1 MFEREHVYPAYI
13 LRYFSIKIFLFRWLP
28 YVLKHLEHINI
39 SQAIPLLSF
48 FQEPSTITKFM
59 GEIFEINSIED
70 IKDMDMNFTH
80 VNPLKIISYIHHIS
94 QCTRGPFFHTTQPLT
109 KTNPKRRSNSK
120 TKTPKSTHEL
130 TTNHKHTILCH
141 IGARRSPSK
150 SQKPQTN
157 LKIIFTTSHVTPLT
171 PLTPEQP
178 PQQKYIPSFTFPII
192 FERKIA
198 GATDKIQ
205 SSMHQIF
212 SKMYSSVLYGPH
224 TWTKCPTGDIFP
236 YFTRGPLLSIV
247 YPHFIFI
254 RTLELFK
261 DPPKY
266 KQDLNRSWKVS
277 SYVTSLLQRKF
288 LLLEILARFFLIPEH
303 PITHPTKVHVVL
315 TGLDG
320 PS

>member
-130 TTNHKHTILCH
+130 TTNHNYTILCH
-141 IGARRSPSK
+141 IGGLLRNHKSLKLTWKSSSPLPMSHHLPHSHLNNHLNKNISLHSLSPSYLKEKLQGLLTK
-150 SQKPQTN
+150 SNQACTKYSPKCIHQFYMALIHGQNAQRGT
-157 LKIIFTTSHVTPLT
+157 FSHISLED
-171 PLTPEQP
+171 L
-178 PQQKYIPSFTFPII
+178 SF
-192 FERKIA
+192 
-198 GATDKIQ
+198 
-205 SSMHQIF
+205 
-212 SKMYSSVLYGPH
+212 
-224 TWTKCPTGDIFP
+224 
-236 YFTRGPLLSIV
+236 LLSI
-247 YPHFIFI
+247 PISSS
-254 RTLELFK
+254 LEHW
-261 DPPKY
+261 
-266 KQDLNRSWKVS
+266 NS
-277 SYVTSLLQRKF
+277 SK
-288 LLLEILARFFLIPEH
+288 
-303 PITHPTKVHVVL
+303 THQNINKI
-315 TGLDG
+315 
-320 PS
+320 